1 MKILFIYYLAMVV
14 YVFIHYFFYN
24 HNAHLN
30 PKLLIVIKLLLFL
43 TSLFSFVL
51 QATIGIDF
59 LSKTMYLEDRTV
71 SSVFSVHFSA
81 TPQDR
86 MLCLKLSSVIVAVR
100 STQQSCQSQR
110 TGLEIIY
117 YRMNSIQHFEFFILK
132 QTPKGRESHYL

>member
-14 YVFIHYFFYN
+14 YIFIHYFFYN

-30 PKLLIVIKLLLFL
+30 SKLLIVIKLLFL
-43 TSLFSFVL
+43 TPLFCFVL

-71 SSVFSVHFSA
+71 SNVFSVHFSA
-81 TPQDR
+81 TLQDR
-86 MLCLKLSSVIVAVR
+86 ILCLKLSSVIIAIR
-100 STQQSCQSQR
+100 STQQSCQSQC
-110 TGLEIIY
+110 TGLEKNY
-117 YRMNSIQHFEFFILK
+117 YRMNSTQHFEFFILK